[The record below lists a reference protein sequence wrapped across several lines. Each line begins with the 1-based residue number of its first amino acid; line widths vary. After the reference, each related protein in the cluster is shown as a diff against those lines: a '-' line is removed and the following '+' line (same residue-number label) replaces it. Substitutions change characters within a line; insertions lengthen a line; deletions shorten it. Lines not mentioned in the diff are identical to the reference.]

1 MEYWIFWMSA
11 GFVIYTYVGYPIL
24 IWLMAR
30 VFPASDAQAD
40 TMKKL
45 PTVTVVTPVYNEFNK
60 VGRKLESLRQQSYP
74 AEKLRL
80 IFISD
85 GSTDGTESF
94 LSKQDDVTLI
104 CNPQRMGKPY
114 SLNTAMQQV
123 ETDIVVFTDAR
134 QPLNDNA
141 VDQLVQRLQNPDVGA
156 VSGELVFWNPHS
168 NTGQNVGLYWRY
180 EKWLRKAESRY
191 YSTAGATGALY
202 AIRKNDYQPLP
213 DDTLL
218 DDFEI
223 PIQILR
229 KGKRIVFEPDA
240 QVFDEVQEDVS
251 RERTRKIRTLTGN
264 YQSFQR
270 NPWLFSPLRNPI
282 FFQFISHKVFRLIVP
297 YMLPIILFSS
307 LAVDTVF
314 YQAIFLLQLSFYL
327 GGMAGLF
334 YPVLQKN
341 RIINFI
347 VVFLDLNTAA
357 VIALKNY
364 LSGQF
369 SIKWER
375 T

>member
-1 MEYWIFWMSA
+1 MEYWIFWISA
-11 GFVIYTYVGYPIL
+11 GFVIYTYIGYPLL
-24 IWLMAR
+24 IGLMAKI
-30 VFPASDAQAD
+30 FPASDFRENS
-40 TMKKL
+40 KGEL
-45 PTVTVVTPVYNEFNK
+45 PTVTIVTPVYNEFNN
-60 VGRKLESLRQQSYP
+60 VQRKLESLRQQRYP
-74 AEKLRL
+74 AEKLHL

-94 LSKQDDVTLI
+94 LSNQGDVTLI
-104 CNPQRMGKPY
+104 CNPQRMGKPR

-141 VDQLVQRLQNPDVGA
+141 VEQLVQRLQNPDIGA
-156 VSGELVFWNPHS
+156 VSGELLFRDPHS

-180 EKWLRKAESRY
+180 EKWLRAAESQY

-229 KGKRIVFEPDA
+229 KGKRTVFEPNA
-240 QVFDEVQEDVS
+240 QAYDDVQEEVS

-270 NPWLFSPLRNPI
+270 NPWLFSPLKNPI
-282 FFQFISHKVFRLIVP
+282 FFQFISHKVFRLFVP
-297 YMLPIILFSS
+297 YMLPVIFFSS
-307 LAVDTVF
+307 LTIGSVF
-314 YQAIFLLQLSFYL
+314 YQTISLLQVTFYL
-327 GGMAGLF
+327 GGAAGLL
-334 YPVLQKN
+334 YPALQKN
-341 RIINFI
+341 RIISFI

-357 VIALKNY
+357 VVALKNY